1 MLHNDKTLLEKFDQI
16 IDENLE
22 NSSFSTDKVCLD
34 LGVSRS
40 QLHRTVKEKTTLSV
54 TLYIRKRRIEKAK
67 VLLSTTEMRVSEI
80 ANAVGIDSPQNFSK
94 YFTEEFNLSPSDFKK
109 QIAVEESLADF
120 IPENFSIAVLPFVNM
135 SDDMEQEY
143 FSDGITEEIINV
155 LAQVPALKVAG
166 RTSSFTF
173 KNKNKDLR
181 HIGSLL
187 NVNHILEGSVRKSGN
202 KLRITAQ
209 LIKVQDGFHLWS
221 EKYDREMED
230 IFDIQDEISLKIL
243 AEVKIKLFGEAK
255 EALLKR
261 DTKNT
266 KAYHLYLQGRFYYNK
281 ATDTAVFYKAIEYYE
296 AAIAIEP
303 NFVAAYVG
311 LAESYGYLWMFSQVA
326 PELSAEKSK
335 LYIQKAFELDPEN
348 AENLVMDARAKL
360 WYEWDLPS
368 AEKVFKKALAINPNS
383 VEALLHYGM
392 FCNLAGKYDL
402 AIEHFSRAIVL
413 DPLSMMPQLYLGSS
427 YWCKDELEKAVS
439 LAEKMI
445 DFKPYYWG
453 GYYTKGLNLF
463 EMRQFQEAIPSLE
476 KASSLYPSSITKGLL
491 GIGYAFT
498 GQAKKARELITELEV
513 NINQHPVSNYDLG
526 QLYIALGDFDRAEV
540 YWEKAF
546 EMHEGRM
553 LYLNIVYRNAKFF
566 KAHPRFQHFFKAI
579 EEVLGHE

>member
-1 MLHNDKTLLEKFDQI
+1 MIYPDNGSIDKLNLFL
-16 IDENLE
+16 DENLD
-22 NSSFSTDKVCLD
+22 NSVLSVEFLCQNI
-34 LGVSRS
+34 GISRT
-40 QLHRTVKEKTTLSV
+40 QLHRIVKEKTALSV
-54 TLYIRKRRIEKAK
+54 TLYIRKKRIDKAK
-67 VLLSTTEMRVSEI
+67 VLLSTTEMRISEI
-80 ANAVGIDSPQNFSK
+80 ADAVGIDSPQNFSK
-94 YFTEEFNLSPSDFKK
+94 YFTEEFNLSPSDFRK
-109 QIAVEESLADF
+109 QVPIEENLADF

-135 SDDMEQEY
+135 SNDIEQEY

-155 LAQVPALKVAG
+155 LAQVPTLKVAG
-166 RTSSFTF
+166 RTSCFTF

-181 HIGSLL
+181 HIGSVL

-243 AEVKIKLFGEAK
+243 EEIKITLFGEEK
-255 EALLKR
+255 ETLLKR
-261 DTKNT
+261 DSKNT

-281 ATDTAVFYKAIEYYE
+281 AAGSAIFYKAIEYYE
-296 AAIAIEP
+296 AAITIEP
-303 NFVAAYVG
+303 DFVAAHVG
-311 LAESYGYLWMFSQVA
+311 VAQCYGFLWMFSQVA
-326 PELSAEKSK
+326 PELSIEKSK

-348 AENLVMDARAKL
+348 AENLVMDARTKL

-383 VEALLHYGM
+383 IEAHLHYGM
-392 FCNLAGKYDL
+392 FCNFDGKHDM
-402 AIEHFSRAIVL
+402 AIEHISRAIEL
-413 DPLSMMPQLYLGSS
+413 DPLSMMNQHALSWS
-427 YWCKDELEKAVS
+427 YWCDEELEKGVR

-453 GYYTKGLNLF
+453 GYYMKGLNLF
-463 EMRQFQEAIPSLE
+463 EMRQYQEAIPFLE
-476 KASSLYPSSITKGLL
+476 KASSLYPSSITLGLL
-491 GIGYAFT
+491 GLGYIFT
-498 GQAKKARELITELEV
+498 GQVKKAHELITELEV

-526 QLYIALGDFDRAEV
+526 QLYVALGNFDMGYF
-540 YWEKAF
+540 YWKKAF

-553 LYLNIVYRNAKFF
+553 LCINIVFRNAKFF
-566 KAHPRFQHFFKAI
+566 KAHPRFEHFFKAI

>member
-1 MLHNDKTLLEKFDQI
+1 
-16 IDENLE
+16 
-22 NSSFSTDKVCLD
+22 
-34 LGVSRS
+34 
-40 QLHRTVKEKTTLSV
+40 
-54 TLYIRKRRIEKAK
+54 
-67 VLLSTTEMRVSEI
+67 
-80 ANAVGIDSPQNFSK
+80 
-94 YFTEEFNLSPSDFKK
+94 
-109 QIAVEESLADF
+109 
-120 IPENFSIAVLPFVNM
+120 
-135 SDDMEQEY
+135 
-143 FSDGITEEIINV
+143 
-155 LAQVPALKVAG
+155 
-166 RTSSFTF
+166 
-173 KNKNKDLR
+173 
-181 HIGSLL
+181 
-187 NVNHILEGSVRKSGN
+187 
-202 KLRITAQ
+202 

-243 AEVKIKLFGEAK
+243 EEVKIKLFGEAK

-266 KAYHLYLQGRFYYNK
+266 KAYHLYLQGRFCYNK
-281 ATDTAVFYKAIEYYE
+281 ASGTAIFYKAIEYYE

-326 PELSAEKSK
+326 PELSAEKAK
-335 LYIQKAFELDPEN
+335 IYIQKAFELDPEN
-348 AENLVMDARAKL
+348 AENLVMYARTKL

-383 VEALLHYGM
+383 TEALLHYGM

-402 AIEHFSRAIVL
+402 AIEHLSRAIAL
-413 DPLSMMPQLYLGSS
+413 DPLSMVPQFYLGSS
-427 YWCKDELEKAVS
+427 YWCKDELEKALR

-445 DFKPYYWG
+445 DFKPYFWG

-463 EMRQFQEAIPSLE
+463 EMKQYQEAIPFLE

-513 NINQHPVSNYDLG
+513 NTDQYSVSNFDLG
-526 QLYIALGDFDRAEV
+526 QLYIALGDFDKAEV

-546 EMHEGRM
+546 EIHEGRM

-566 KAHPRFQHFFKAI
+566 KTHPRFQHFFKAI
-579 EEVLGHE
+579 DKVLGHG

>member
-1 MLHNDKTLLEKFDQI
+1 MTHSDKTLLEKFDQI
-16 IDENLE
+16 INENLE
-22 NSSFSTDKVCLD
+22 NSAFSTDKVCLD
-34 LGVSRS
+34 LGLSRS
-40 QLHRTVKEKTTLSV
+40 QLHRIVKEKTALSV
-54 TLYIRKRRIEKAK
+54 TLYIRKRRIDKAK
-67 VLLSTTEMRVSEI
+67 VLLSTTQMRMSEI
-80 ANAVGIDSPQNFSK
+80 ADAVGIDSPQNFSK
-94 YFTEEFNLSPSDFKK
+94 YFTEAFNLSPSDFRK
-109 QIAVEESLADF
+109 QIPVEETLSDF

-135 SDDMEQEY
+135 SNDMEQEY

-166 RTSSFTF
+166 RTSSFAF

-181 HIGSLL
+181 HIGSVL

-243 AEVKIKLFGEAK
+243 AEVKIKLFGEEK

-266 KAYHLYLQGRFYYNK
+266 KAYHLYLQGRFCYNK
-281 ATDTAVFYKAIEYYE
+281 ASGTAIFYKAIEYYE

-303 NFVAAYVG
+303 DFVAAYVG
-311 LAESYGYLWMFSQVA
+311 LAESYGYLWSFSQVA
-326 PELSAEKSK
+326 PELSVEKSK
-335 LYIQKAFELDPEN
+335 SYIQKAFELDPEN
-348 AENLVMDARAKL
+348 AENLVMDARTKL

-368 AEKVFKKALAINPNS
+368 AEKIFKKALAINPNS
-383 VEALLHYGM
+383 IEALLHYGM

-402 AIEHFSRAIVL
+402 AIEHFSRAIAL
-413 DPLSMMPQLYLGSS
+413 DPLSMINQHGLSFS
-427 YWCKDELEKAVS
+427 YWCNDELEKGVE

-463 EMRQFQEAIPSLE
+463 EMRQFQEAIPFLE
-476 KASSLYPSSITKGLL
+476 KASNLYPSSITKGLL

-498 GQAKKARELITELEV
+498 GQTKKAHELITELEL
-513 NINQHPVSNYDLG
+513 NLNQHPVSNYDLG
-526 QLYIALGDFDRAEV
+526 QLYIALGDFDKAET
-540 YWEKAF
+540 YWKKAF
-546 EMHEGRM
+546 EMHEARM

-566 KAHPRFQHFFKAI
+566 KVHPRFQHFFKAI

>member
-1 MLHNDKTLLEKFDQI
+1 MTHTDKTLLEKFDHI

-54 TLYIRKRRIEKAK
+54 TLYIRKRRIDKAK
-67 VLLSTTEMRVSEI
+67 VLLSTTQMRISEI
-80 ANAVGIDSPQNFSK
+80 ADAVGIDSPQNFSK

-135 SDDMEQEY
+135 SDDIEQEY

-173 KNKNKDLR
+173 KNKNRDLR

-243 AEVKIKLFGEAK
+243 EEVKIKLFGEEK

-266 KAYHLYLQGRFYYNK
+266 KAYHLYLQGRFCYNK
-281 ATDTAVFYKAIEYYE
+281 ASSTAIFYKAIEYYE

-303 NFVAAYVG
+303 DFVAAYVG
-311 LAESYGYLWMFSQVA
+311 MAQCYGSLWFFSQVA
-326 PELSAEKSK
+326 PELSVEKSK
-335 LYIQKAFELDPEN
+335 LYIQKAFDLNPEN
-348 AENLVMDARAKL
+348 AENLVMDARTKL

-368 AEKVFKKALAINPNS
+368 TEKVFKRAIAINPNS
-383 VEALLHYGM
+383 IEAHLHYGM
-392 FCNLAGKYDL
+392 FYNLAGKYDM
-402 AIEHFSRAIVL
+402 AIEHISKAIEL
-413 DPLSMMPQLYLGSS
+413 DPLSMWNQHALSWS
-427 YWCKDELEKAVS
+427 YWCNDELKKGVEV
-439 LAEKMI
+439 AEKMI
-445 DFKPYYWG
+445 DFKPYFWG
-453 GYYTKGLNLF
+453 GYYMKGLNLF
-463 EMRQFQEAIPSLE
+463 EMRQYQEAIPFLE
-476 KASSLYPSSITKGLL
+476 KASSLYPSSITKGVL
-491 GIGYAFT
+491 GLGYIFT
-498 GQAKKARELITELEV
+498 GQTKKARELISELEV

-526 QLYIALGDFDRAEV
+526 QLYIALGDFDMGEF
-540 YWEKAF
+540 YWKKAF

-553 LYLNIVYRNAKFF
+553 LYMNLAFRNAKFF
-566 KAHPRFQHFFKAI
+566 KAHPRFEHFFKAI

>member
-1 MLHNDKTLLEKFDQI
+1 MIHSDKTLLEKFDHI
-16 IDENLE
+16 IDKNLE
-22 NSSFSTDKVCLD
+22 NPSFSTDKVCLD
-34 LGVSRS
+34 LGLSRS
-40 QLHRTVKEKTTLSV
+40 QLHRTVKKRTTLSV
-54 TLYIRKRRIEKAK
+54 TLYIRKRRIDKAK
-67 VLLSTTEMRVSEI
+67 VLLSTTQMRVSEI

-94 YFTEEFNLSPSDFKK
+94 YFTEEFNVSPSDFRK
-109 QIAVEESLADF
+109 QIPVEEKISQF
-120 IPENFSIAVLPFVNM
+120 IPENFSIAVLPFINM
-135 SDDMEQEY
+135 SNDMEQEY

-155 LAQVPALKVAG
+155 LAQVPKLKVAG

-173 KNKNKDLR
+173 KNKNEDLR

-243 AEVKIKLFGEAK
+243 AEVKIKLFGEEK

-266 KAYHLYLQGRFYYNK
+266 KAYHLYLQGRFCYNK
-281 ATDTAVFYKAIEYYE
+281 ASGTAIFYKAIEYYE

-311 LAESYGYLWMFSQVA
+311 LAQCYGFLWMFSQVA
-326 PELSAEKSK
+326 PELSVEKSK
-335 LYIQKAFELDPEN
+335 SYIQKAFELDPEN
-348 AENLVMDARAKL
+348 AENLSMDARTKL

-383 VEALLHYGM
+383 IDALLHYGM
-392 FCNLAGKYDL
+392 FCNFAGKYDL
-402 AIEHFSRAIVL
+402 AIEHISRAIEL
-413 DPLSMMPQLYLGSS
+413 DPLSMMNQHALSFL
-427 YWCKDELEKAVS
+427 YWCNDELEKGVK

-453 GYYTKGLNLF
+453 GYYVKGLNLF

-498 GQAKKARELITELEV
+498 GKAKKARELITELEL

-526 QLYIALGDFDRAEV
+526 QLYIALGDFDKAEV

>member
-1 MLHNDKTLLEKFDQI
+1 MTHSDKTLLEKFDYI
-16 IDENLE
+16 IDKNLE

-34 LGVSRS
+34 LGLSRS

-54 TLYIRKRRIEKAK
+54 TLYIRKRRIDKAK
-67 VLLSTTEMRVSEI
+67 VLLSTTEMRMSEI

-94 YFTEEFNLSPSDFKK
+94 YFTEEFNLSPSDFRK
-109 QIAVEESLADF
+109 QIAAEENLTDF

-135 SDDMEQEY
+135 SNDMEQEY

-155 LAQVPALKVAG
+155 LAQVPTLKVAG

-173 KNKNKDLR
+173 KNKNEDLR

-243 AEVKIKLFGEAK
+243 EEVKIKLFGEAK

-266 KAYHLYLQGRFYYNK
+266 KAYHLYLQGRFCYNK
-281 ATDTAVFYKAIEYYE
+281 ASGTAIFYKAIEYYE

-303 NFVAAYVG
+303 DFVAAHVG

-326 PELSAEKSK
+326 PELSAEKAK
-335 LYIQKAFELDPEN
+335 IYIQKAFDLDPEN
-348 AENLVMDARAKL
+348 AENLVMDARTKL

-383 VEALLHYGM
+383 IEAHLHYSQ
-392 FCNLAGKYDL
+392 FCNIAGKYDL
-402 AIEHFSRAIVL
+402 AIEHISRAITL
-413 DPLSMMPQLYLGSS
+413 DPLSMFNQFCLSFS
-427 YWCKDELEKAVS
+427 YWCNDELEKGVS
-439 LAEKMI
+439 VAEKMI
-445 DFKPYYWG
+445 DFEPYYWG
-453 GYYTKGLNLF
+453 GHYMKGLNLF
-463 EMRQFQEAIPSLE
+463 EMRQFQEAIPFLE
-476 KASSLYPSSITKGLL
+476 KASSLYPSSITTGLL
-491 GIGYAFT
+491 GLGYVFT
-498 GQAKKARELITELEV
+498 GQTKKTRELITELEL
-513 NINQHPVSNYDLG
+513 NLNQHPVANYDLG
-526 QLYIALGDFDRAEV
+526 QLYVALGDFDKAEV
-540 YWEKAF
+540 YWKKAF
-546 EMHEGRM
+546 EMHEARM

-566 KAHPRFQHFFKAI
+566 KTHPRFQHFFKAI

>member
-1 MLHNDKTLLEKFDQI
+1 MPHTDKTLLEKFNQL

-22 NSSFSTDKVCLD
+22 NSAFSTDKVCLD

-54 TLYIRKRRIEKAK
+54 TLYIRKRRINKAK
-67 VLLSTTEMRVSEI
+67 VLLSTTQMRMSEI
-80 ANAVGIDSPQNFSK
+80 ADAVGIDSPQNFSK
-94 YFTEEFNLSPSDFKK
+94 YFTKEFSVSPSDFRK

-155 LAQVPALKVAG
+155 LAQVSSLKVAG
-166 RTSSFTF
+166 RTSSFAF

-243 AEVKIKLFGEAK
+243 AEVKIKLFGEEK

-266 KAYHLYLQGRFYYNK
+266 KAYQLYLQGRFYYNK
-281 ATDTAVFYKAIEYYE
+281 ASGSTVFYKAIEYFE
-296 AAIAIEP
+296 AAIALEP
-303 NFVAAYVG
+303 DFVAAYVG
-311 LAESYGYLWMFSQVA
+311 IAQCYGFLWFFSQVSPA
-326 PELSAEKSK
+326 LSVEKSK
-335 LYIQKAFELDPEN
+335 LYIQKAFDLDPKN
-348 AENLVMDARAKL
+348 ADNLVMAARTKL

-368 AEKVFKKALAINPNS
+368 AETIFKKALAINPNS
-383 VEALLHYGM
+383 IDAHLHYGM

-402 AIEHFSRAIVL
+402 AIEHISRAIEL
-413 DPLSMMPQLYLGSS
+413 DPLSMMNQHALSWS
-427 YWCKDELEKAVS
+427 YWCDNQLEKGVKV
-439 LAEKMI
+439 AEKMI
-445 DFKPYYWG
+445 DFKPYFWG
-453 GYYTKGLNLF
+453 GYYMKGLNLF
-463 EMRQFQEAIPSLE
+463 EMRQYQEAVPFLE
-476 KASSLYPSSITKGLL
+476 KASSLYPSSITKGVL
-491 GIGYAFT
+491 GLGYIFT
-498 GQAKKARELITELEV
+498 GQTQKARELITELEV
-513 NINQHPVSNYDLG
+513 NLNQYPVSNYDLG
-526 QLYIALGDFDRAEV
+526 QLYIAFGDFDKAEV
-540 YWEKAF
+540 YWEKAL

-553 LYLNIVYRNAKFF
+553 LYMNLAFRNAKFF
-566 KAHPRFQHFFKAI
+566 KSHPRFQHFFKAI

>member
-1 MLHNDKTLLEKFDQI
+1 MTHTDKTLLEKFDHI
-16 IDENLE
+16 IAKNLE
-22 NSSFSTDKVCLD
+22 DSSFSTDKVCLD

-40 QLHRTVKEKTTLSV
+40 QLYRIVKEETTLSIS
-54 TLYIRKRRIEKAK
+54 LYIRKRRIDKAK
-67 VLLSTTEMRVSEI
+67 VLLSTTQMRVSEI

-94 YFTEEFNLSPSDFKK
+94 YFTEEFNLSPSDYRK
-109 QIAVEESLADF
+109 QIAIEENLSDF

-166 RTSSFTF
+166 RTSSFAF

-221 EKYDREMED
+221 EKYDCEMED

-266 KAYHLYLQGRFYYNK
+266 KAYHLYLQGRFCYNK
-281 ATDTAVFYKAIEYYE
+281 ASGTAIFYKAIEYYE
-296 AAIAIEP
+296 AAIAIDP

-311 LAESYGYLWMFSQVA
+311 VAQCYGFLWMFSQVA
-326 PELSAEKSK
+326 PELSVEKSK
-335 LYIQKAFELDPEN
+335 LYIQKAFDLDPEN
-348 AENLVMDARAKL
+348 AENLSMDARTKL

-383 VEALLHYGM
+383 IDALLHYGM
-392 FCNLAGKYDL
+392 FCNFAGKYDL
-402 AIEHFSRAIVL
+402 AIEHFSRAIEL
-413 DPLSMMPQLYLGSS
+413 DPLSMMNQHALGFL
-427 YWCKDELEKAVS
+427 YWCNDELEKGVRV
-439 LAEKMI
+439 AEKMI

-453 GYYTKGLNLF
+453 GYYIKGLNLF

-476 KASSLYPSSITKGLL
+476 KTSSLYPSSITKGLL

-498 GQAKKARELITELEV
+498 GQTKKARELITELEV

-526 QLYIALGDFDRAEV
+526 QLYIALGDFDKAEA

-553 LYLNIVYRNAKFF
+553 LYLNIVYRNTKFF
-566 KAHPRFQHFFKAI
+566 KVHPRFQHFFKAI
-579 EEVLGHE
+579 EEVLEYE

>member
-1 MLHNDKTLLEKFDQI
+1 MPHTDKTLIERFDQI
-16 IDENLE
+16 IDINLE

-54 TLYIRKRRIEKAK
+54 TLYIRKRRIDKAK
-67 VLLSTTEMRVSEI
+67 ILLSTTQMRVSEI

-94 YFTEEFNLSPSDFKK
+94 YFTEEFNVSPSDFRK
-109 QIAVEESLADF
+109 QIAVEENLSDF

-135 SDDMEQEY
+135 SDDIEQEY

-155 LAQVPALKVAG
+155 LAQVSSLKVAG

-243 AEVKIKLFGEAK
+243 EEIKITLFGKEK

-266 KAYHLYLQGRFYYNK
+266 EAYQLYLQGRFCYNK
-281 ATDTAVFYKAIEYYE
+281 ATGSAIFYKAIEYYE
-296 AAIAIEP
+296 AAIALEP
-303 NFVAAYVG
+303 DFVAAYVG
-311 LAESYGYLWMFSQVA
+311 IAQCYGSLWFFSQVA
-326 PELSAEKSK
+326 PELSVEKSK
-335 LYIQKAFELDPEN
+335 LYIQKAFDLNPEN
-348 AENLVMDARAKL
+348 AENLVMDARTKL

-383 VEALLHYGM
+383 IEAHLHYGM

-402 AIEHFSRAIVL
+402 AIEHISKAIEL
-413 DPLSMMPQLYLGSS
+413 DPLSMWNQHALSWS
-427 YWCKDELEKAVS
+427 YWCDNQLEKGVR

-445 DFKPYYWG
+445 DFKPYFWG
-453 GYYTKGLNLF
+453 GYYMKGLNLF
-463 EMRQFQEAIPSLE
+463 EMRQYQEAVPFLE
-476 KASSLYPSSITKGLL
+476 KASSLYPSSIAKGVL
-491 GIGYAFT
+491 GLGYIFT
-498 GQAKKARELITELEV
+498 GQTKKARELITELEV

-526 QLYIALGDFDRAEV
+526 QLYIALGDFDMGYF
-540 YWEKAF
+540 YWKKAF

-553 LYLNIVYRNAKFF
+553 LYMNLAFRNAKFF
-566 KAHPRFQHFFKAI
+566 KAHPRFEHFFKAI